1 MRKIGPTFCVL
12 LLALMTSAE
21 GARLPS
27 DKEQIARLK
36 QEAFSPEYRLAIG
49 STQWKPVVAKLGNP
63 TGGLIGGLI
72 EQLWSTAER
81 ATLKGAYVGKTPL
94 QEFDETLR
102 DLLATKMPADAQVL
116 DRSTYKKPK
125 KAGANL
131 MIGAASEPAKEQG
144 FDGLLFVYLTPEMSN
159 APGRGKYNIRFNTH
173 TVVRSLRN
181 DKLLVTHVEMVQCP
195 GTEPVETEQLADAI
209 AECYPTLAKRVGE
222 LLSERLDARA
232 EQ

>member
-1 MRKIGPTFCVL
+1 
-12 LLALMTSAE
+12 
-21 GARLPS
+21 
-27 DKEQIARLK
+27 
-36 QEAFSPEYRLAIG
+36 
-49 STQWKPVVAKLGNP
+49 
-63 TGGLIGGLI
+63 
-72 EQLWSTAER
+72 
-81 ATLKGAYVGKTPL
+81 
-94 QEFDETLR
+94 
-102 DLLATKMPADAQVL
+102 MPADAQVL

-159 APGRGKYNIRFNTH
+159 APGRGKYNIRFNTQ